1 MTVSGRRVLYML
13 LAKLRTAVNNFQDGQ
28 EGEDL
33 VEYAV
38 LFVLF
43 SIILI
48 STLNT
53 LAVPIDNFL
62 ALISSSF

>member
-1 MTVSGRRVLYML
+1 ML